1 MSDAHSNCWLVPLRG
16 HEFDLEDLPVYL
28 HGAQAQAV
36 KRDGTYYLV
45 LPFTAFG
52 ANYGP
57 IRDIARE
64 TVARLNGAMTLL
76 THAHWPIEV
85 EDAAYFALDE
95 KGVNAHTVIPV
106 GTAHERNKAGQLGV
120 AVDGVPQSDPRS
132 GRAASLLA
140 AAIRK
145 PALADALALIGR
157 ASPTWAELYLVFELV
172 ESNIGGKMFEYG
184 WISAADEKHFSQTV
198 NSYTALGRH
207 GRHGK
212 DRGNP
217 PAVAMSHGRAIKLMR
232 ALMLAWAQSVALEPT
247 NAA

>member
-36 KRDGTYYLV
+36 KRDGIYYLV
-45 LPFTAFG
+45 LPFTTSG
-52 ANYGP
+52 ASYEP
-57 IRDIARE
+57 IRDIAFE

-76 THAHWPIEV
+76 TQAHWPVEV
-85 EDAAYFALDE
+85 AQAAFFALDE
-95 KGVNAHTVIPV
+95 RGVIAHTVVPV

-120 AVDGVPQSDPRS
+120 TVNGVAQSDPRS

-140 AAIRK
+140 AASRK

-172 ESNIGGKMFEYG
+172 ESNIGGKMFENG
-184 WISAADEKHFSQTV
+184 WISAVDEKQFSQTV

-212 DRGNP
+212 NRGSP
-217 PAVAMSHGRAIKLMR
+217 PAVALNHGQAIKLMR
-232 ALMLAWAQSVALEPT
+232 ALVLGWAQSVASEQA